1 MKKPFLNI
9 TENGAV
15 LGAILIS
22 TLLMLFFALSFVRT
36 VQEALWNNAVR
47 NLIETTEQGANAL
60 ERALKR
66 DNEILVTLSR
76 EIDGF
81 RSDETEAICD
91 KLRRFAPAGLSVRF
105 VTGEQKRCKNGVDE
119 LSEDLAAVLNDPGAT
134 GGVIGP
140 HISSITGRRVLS
152 AYVAVTLRDGKRG
165 LILKSTPIEELYDN
179 Y

>member
-9 TENGAV
+9 TKNGTV

-22 TLLMLFFALSFVRT
+22 ALLMLFFALSFVRT

-66 DNEILVTLSR
+66 DKEILVTLSR

-91 KLRRFAPAGLSVRF
+91 KLRRSPPPGSPSGSSPGSKKGAGTAATNCRKTSW
-105 VTGEQKRCKNGVDE
+105 RC
-119 LSEDLAAVLNDPGAT
+119 
-134 GGVIGP
+134 
-140 HISSITGRRVLS
+140 
-152 AYVAVTLRDGKRG
+152 
-165 LILKSTPIEELYDN
+165 
-179 Y
+179 

>member
-1 MKKPFLNI
+1 MKKPFPSI
-9 TENGAV
+9 TKNGTV

-81 RSDETEAICD
+81 RSDETEAICRQ
-91 KLRRFAPAGLSVRF
+91 LVAVLLPAGLPSGSSPGSKKGAR
-105 VTGEQKRCKNGVDE
+105 TASTNCRKTSRRC
-119 LSEDLAAVLNDPGAT
+119 
-134 GGVIGP
+134 
-140 HISSITGRRVLS
+140 
-152 AYVAVTLRDGKRG
+152 
-165 LILKSTPIEELYDN
+165 
-179 Y
+179 